1 MYPGTSLFLIF
12 LTLFFGGQDA
22 AKVNPKIVSV
32 EYQNDSIRVLRV
44 KFATHDRLEMHSH
57 PSLVVVALTPNTRRI
72 FLPGGTHQDAEAKS
86 GDVTWREPGTH
97 AVENLGDAFENIE
110 IEFKKI
116 SAPAVPVSL
125 SAAAVKQP
133 IAGETVPVELEP
145 HHHVLF
151 RNQYVC
157 VLDVQIPPGESLL
170 FHKHSYDNLSVRISG
185 GLIQNQ
191 VEGSEW
197 PAPQEVKPGAVVFAE
212 ASRKPYTHRVKNL
225 GTSMYRVIDIEL
237 LK

>member
-1 MYPGTSLFLIF
+1 MHPGTSLFLIF
-12 LTLFFGGQDA
+12 LSLLFGRQDA
-22 AKVNPKIVSV
+22 ASVNPKIVSV
-32 EYQNDSIRVLRV
+32 EYENDNIRVLRV
-44 KFATHDRLEMHSH
+44 KFGARDRLEMHSH
-57 PSLVVVALTPNTRRI
+57 PSLIVVALTPNSRRI
-72 FLPGGTHQDAEAKS
+72 FLPDGTQNDAQAKS
-86 GDVTWREPGTH
+86 GDVSWREPGTH

-116 SAPAVPVSL
+116 SAPAVTAPPSE
-125 SAAAVKQP
+125 AAVKQP
-133 IAGETVPVELEP
+133 VAGETIPVEQEP

-191 VEGSEW
+191 MEGSEW
-197 PAPQEVKPGAVVFAE
+197 PAATEVKPGAVVFAE
-212 ASRKPYTHRVKNL
+212 ASKKPYTHRVKNL
-225 GTSMYRVIDIEL
+225 GKSVYHVIDVEL
-237 LK
+237 LQ

>member
-1 MYPGTSLFLIF
+1 MYPGTSLLLIF
-12 LTLFFGGQDA
+12 LSLLFGRQDA
-22 AKVNPKIVSV
+22 ASIGPKIVSV
-32 EYQNDSIRVLRV
+32 EYENDSIRVLRV

-72 FLPGGTHQDAEAKS
+72 FLPDGTHKDVQANS

-97 AVENLGDAFENIE
+97 AVENLGDAFEDIE
-110 IEFKKI
+110 IEFKKV
-116 SAPAVPVSL
+116 SAPAVPGSL

-133 IAGETVPVELEP
+133 ITGETVPVELEP

-157 VLDVQIPPGESLL
+157 VLDVQIPPGESLF

-191 VEGSEW
+191 MEGSEW

-225 GTSMYRVIDIEL
+225 GTSMYHVIDIEL

>member
-12 LTLFFGGQDA
+12 LSLLFGPQDA
-22 AKVNPKIVSV
+22 ASVAPKIVSV
-32 EYQNDSIRVLRV
+32 EYENDSIRVLRV

-72 FLPGGTHQDAEAKS
+72 FLPDGTHRDAQANS
-86 GDVTWREPGTH
+86 GEVTWREPGTH

-110 IEFKKI
+110 IEFKKV

-125 SAAAVKQP
+125 SVAAAKQP
-133 IAGETVPVELEP
+133 VAGETIPVELEP

-191 VEGSEW
+191 MEGSEW

-212 ASRKPYTHRVKNL
+212 ASTKPYTHRVKNL
-225 GTSMYRVIDIEL
+225 GTAVYHVVDIEL

>member
-1 MYPGTSLFLIF
+1 MHPGTSLFLIF
-12 LTLFFGGQDA
+12 LSLFFGRQDA
-22 AKVNPKIVSV
+22 VSVNPKIVSV
-32 EYQNDSIRVLRV
+32 EYENDSIRVLRV
-44 KFATHDRLEMHSH
+44 KFAAHDRLEMHSH
-57 PSLVVVALTPNTRRI
+57 PSLVVVALTPNSRRI
-72 FLPGGTHQDAEAKS
+72 FLPDGTQKDAQAKS

-116 SAPAVPVSL
+116 SAPAVPVSP
-125 SAAAVKQP
+125 SEAAVKQP
-133 IAGETVPVELEP
+133 IAGETIPVELEP

-191 VEGSEW
+191 MEGSEW
-197 PAPQEVKPGAVVFAE
+197 PAPTEVKPGAVVFAE
-212 ASRKPYTHRVKNL
+212 ASKKPYTHRVKNL
-225 GTSMYRVIDIEL
+225 GTSVYHVVDVEL
-237 LK
+237 LQ

>member
-1 MYPGTSLFLIF
+1 MHPASSLFLI
-12 LTLFFGGQDA
+12 LFSLLFGRQDA
-22 AKVNPKIVSV
+22 VTVNSKIVSV
-32 EYQNDSIRVLRV
+32 EYENDSIRVLRV

-57 PSLVVVALTPNTRRI
+57 PSLVVVALTPNSRRI
-72 FLPGGTHQDAEAKS
+72 FMPDGTQRDAQAKS
-86 GDVTWREPGTH
+86 GEVSWREPGTH

-110 IEFKKI
+110 IEFKRV
-116 SAPAVPVSL
+116 SAPAVPVSPTE
-125 SAAAVKQP
+125 AAAKQSV
-133 IAGETVPVELEP
+133 AGVTIPVEQEP

-170 FHKHSYDNLSVRISG
+170 FHRHSYDNLSIRVSG

-191 VEGSEW
+191 MEGSDW
-197 PAPQEVKPGAVVFAE
+197 PAPTEVKPGAVVFAE
-212 ASRKPYTHRVKNL
+212 ASKKSYTHRVKNV
-225 GTSMYRVIDIEL
+225 GTSVYHVVDVEL